1 MGPLLAGLA
10 TPGLGELRAGIV
22 PVLRV
27 VSAIPWYV
35 QHPQGRNSLD
45 PEGPEGSEDPEN
57 PEGPEDPAGP
67 EDAEDPEGPEDAE
80 DSEDAEYSEYP
91 EDFEDPG
98 DPEDFEDSEDAE
110 DSEDFEDRDDSGDF
124 EDSEDPENYKD
135 SEDPWIWGSP
145 APGSADPLPCCSR
158 RAGSVKSQQNC
169 EQDFSSGTQSALP
182 DPLSPWG

>member
-45 PEGPEGSEDPEN
+45 PEGPEGSEDPED

-67 EDAEDPEGPEDAE
+67 EDAEDPEGPED
-80 DSEDAEYSEYP
+80 P
-91 EDFEDPG
+91 
-98 DPEDFEDSEDAE
+98 
-110 DSEDFEDRDDSGDF
+110 DDSGDF

>member
-35 QHPQGRNSLD
+35 QHPQGRGSLD
-45 PEGPEGSEDPEN
+45 PEGPEGSEDPED

-67 EDAEDPEGPEDAE
+67 EDAEDPEGP
-80 DSEDAEYSEYP
+80 
-91 EDFEDPG
+91 
-98 DPEDFEDSEDAE
+98 
-110 DSEDFEDRDDSGDF
+110 EDRDDSGDF